1 MAYLPETRILLGALL
16 TGAGG
21 ALLSPA
27 LESQLSR
34 ADRSHADPSHAVAS
48 LCWQGMH
55 CWAGCWT

>member
-21 ALLSPA
+21 ALFSPA

-34 ADRSHADPSHAVAS
+34 ADRSHAVAS